1 MAGESSFDVVSE
13 FDRQELVNAID
24 QTQREMRTRY
34 DLKDTKSEIAL
45 EKASITIHAPAEIT
59 LNSVRDLLE
68 SKMVRRGLSLKILKY
83 GAVEPA
89 AGGTVRQTATL
100 QQGISQDLA
109 REMSKYIR
117 DTHPKIKVQVQGDAV
132 RVSAK
137 SKDELQAVIAGLK
150 ARDYSVPLQ
159 FTNYR

>member
-24 QTQREMRTRY
+24 QAERELRTRY
-34 DLKDTKSEIAL
+34 DLKDTKSEIRL
-45 EKASITIHAPAEIT
+45 EKSSILFHAPAEIT
-59 LNSVRDLLE
+59 LNSIRDLLE
-68 SKMVRRGLSLKILKY
+68 SKMVRRGLSLKILKL
-83 GAVEPA
+83 GEVEPA

-109 REMSKYIR
+109 RDIAKLIR
-117 DTHPKIKVQVQGDAV
+117 DTHPKVKVQVQGEAL
-132 RVSAK
+132 RVTAK
-137 SKDELQAVIAGLK
+137 SKDDLQSVIAALK
-150 ARDYSVPLQ
+150 ARDYPVPLQ